1 MSVSVRAKRV
11 TAPFGDETGAGLR
24 CAGESSCVGDGGV
37 GDGGASTC
45 LSALVHAFL
54 ETAGRRTT
62 SFVSNDDGS
71 EGDATDPDESLEE
84 GGASDS
90 RDHTAMETVRDL
102 MFPALDPDPFRRR
115 LATDVSREAEALTW
129 LRSGG
134 GESAFRRT
142 VMARL
147 RATGYNAGIC
157 KARWD
162 ASGGLAA
169 GSYEYIDVVEAAAA
183 ERAGQGKGR
192 RHIVDL
198 DFAAEFKVARA
209 TEEYKA
215 VVAALPPVAVAG
227 EEAFRRVV
235 REVADA
241 ARRSLRT
248 QGLHVPPWRK
258 SRYMLAKWLGPHRR
272 TTSTVPPA
280 ALRGESKCREYNRLQ
295 AAPGPGGG
303 DAHYRA
309 VGFSMAPLPTARTR

>member
-1 MSVSVRAKRV
+1 MSVSVRTKRV
-11 TAPFGDETGAGLR
+11 TAPFCKESRAGLR
-24 CAGESSCVGDGGV
+24 CAGESSCVGDC
-37 GDGGASTC
+37 GASTC
-45 LSALVHAFL
+45 LSTQVHAFL
-54 ETAGRRTT
+54 ETAGRRTP
-62 SFVSNDDGS
+62 SVASNGDGS
-71 EGDATDPDESLEE
+71 EGDATDPNESLEE
-84 GGASDS
+84 GGASDD
-90 RDHTAMETVRDL
+90 RDRAAMKTVRDL

-115 LATDVSREAEALTW
+115 LATDVSRAAEALAW
-129 LRSGG
+129 LRSDG
-134 GESAFRRT
+134 GESAYRQA

-169 GSYEYIDVVEAAAA
+169 GSYEFIDVVEAA

-198 DFAAEFKVARA
+198 DFAAEFEVARA
-209 TEEYKA
+209 TEGYKA
-215 VVAALPPVAVAG
+215 VVAALPRVAVAG
-227 EEAFRRVV
+227 EESVRRVV

-258 SRYMLAKWLGPHRR
+258 SRYMLAKWLGPQRR
-272 TTSTVPPA
+272 TTSTIPLA
-280 ALRGESKCREYNRLQ
+280 ALRGESKCREYNRFQ
-295 AAPGPGGG
+295 AAPAPRGG

-309 VGFSMAPLPTARTR
+309 VGFSAAPLPTARTR